1 MNEVVKYNNYMNE
14 LSFRDFSDYD
24 LNFLMVICAKMKD
37 LGEETQHFEYD
48 TLMELL
54 EWDKTKSIDVF
65 HKDLKRMSEKLRHV
79 GATIDIDPDV
89 FTAFNLFSDFE
100 GDKRKRELTVRLN
113 PRFKYILND
122 LTKNFTRF
130 ELSEYVH
137 LDGKYS
143 KLLYQHL
150 KQYRKTGWWQIS
162 VDDLRREL
170 SIPDSMD
177 TKRIVNKVLAPSVE
191 LIKTCK
197 GFGELE
203 IEVIRSPRRGR
214 KVEGY
219 KFSWTADKQIPGQMT
234 VDDYLRVTDKE
245 SGKKK
250 KKNSFNDFENQRH
263 YTKEEWEEL
272 EQKLLAN

>member
-1 MNEVVKYNNYMNE
+1 MGGSGMNEVVKYNNYMNE
-14 LSFRDFSDYD
+14 LSFKDFSDYD

-37 LGEETQHFEYD
+37 LGEETQHFEYRK
-48 TLMELL
+48 LMELL
-54 EWDKTKSIDVF
+54 DWDMSKSIDVF

-100 GDKRKRELTVRLN
+100 GNKKKRELIVRLN

-122 LTKNFTRF
+122 LTRNFTRF
-130 ELSEYVH
+130 ELAEYVH

-150 KQYRKTGWWQIS
+150 KQYRKAGWWQTS

-170 SIPDSMD
+170 SIPDSMP
-177 TKRIVNKVLAPSVE
+177 TRNIIPKVLNTSVE

-197 GFGELE
+197 GFSELHV
-203 IEVIRSPRRGR
+203 EVIRSSRRGR
-214 KVEGY
+214 AVIGY
-219 KFSWTADKQIPGQMT
+219 KFTWTADKQIPGQMSL
-234 VDDYLRVTDKE
+234 DDFKKTPP
-245 SGKKK
+245 KKK
-250 KKNSFNDFENQRH
+250 KVSKKKADFEQNT
-263 YTKEEWEEL
+263 YDYEKLEKE
-272 EQKLLAN
+272 LLKN